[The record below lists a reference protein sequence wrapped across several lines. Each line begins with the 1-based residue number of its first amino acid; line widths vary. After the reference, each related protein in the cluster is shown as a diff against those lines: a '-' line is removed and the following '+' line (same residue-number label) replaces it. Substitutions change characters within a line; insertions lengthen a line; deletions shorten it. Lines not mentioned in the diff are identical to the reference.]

1 MKVLIYGDSHSSMG
15 WPIGDPSI
23 PGVTFD
29 QHYYGPLLCYT
40 LGKKKWEVMDISLY
54 NDVEDDGVCIF
65 CFGEIDC
72 RCHIKKHITEENT
85 YQKIIDDMV
94 LEYLETVKLNIE
106 KTNKNPRV
114 YIYNVVPPSKES
126 DVSFV
131 QPEFPFVGTDE
142 ERKSYTLYFNKK
154 LKELC
159 PKFGYGFFDIY
170 DKYATPEGF
179 LNRDL
184 ADLNVHIR
192 DGYHLGEYIKQNII
206 PKND

>member
-1 MKVLIYGDSHSSMG
+1 MKVLIYGDSHSSTG
-15 WPIGDPSI
+15 WPIGDTSM

-54 NDVEDDGVCIF
+54 NDVENGDICIF

-106 KTNKNPRV
+106 KTGKDVRV
-114 YIYNVVPPSKES
+114 YIYNVVPPAKES
-126 DVSFV
+126 EVSFV
-131 QPEFPFVGTDE
+131 QPEFPFVGTDD
-142 ERKSYTLYFNKK
+142 ERKSYTLYFNEK

-159 PKFGYGFFDIY
+159 PKFGYEFFDIY
-170 DKYATPEGF
+170 DKYATSEGF

-192 DGYHLGEYIKQNII
+192 DGYYLGEYIKENII
-206 PKND
+206 SKND

>member
-15 WPIGDPSI
+15 WPIGDTSI
-23 PGVTFD
+23 PGVEFE

-114 YIYNVVPPSKES
+114 YIYNIVPPSKEA
-126 DVSFV
+126 DVSFA

-142 ERKSYTLYFNKK
+142 ERKSYTLYFNEK

-159 PKFGYGFFDIY
+159 PKFGYEFFDVY
-170 DKYATPEGF
+170 NKYATEDGF

-184 ADLNVHIR
+184 ADLNVHIK
-192 DGYHLGEYIKQNII
+192 DGFHLMEYIKENII
-206 PKND
+206 SKND